1 MCNAYNRKEGSL
13 IMGYES
19 RIIVARRTVWEGS
32 GLVWFEKLSEMWLSK
47 VGYDFPE
54 IFTTEIESNIYG
66 DGFKENSDE
75 EYELTVDKYGDI
87 CKYADVQTVI
97 DWLDNAEAKEHYRRF
112 TPAIAMLKAYAAEKW
127 KGDIVVIHYGY

>member
-1 MCNAYNRKEGSL
+1 
-13 IMGYES
+13 MGYES
-19 RIIVARRTVWEGS
+19 RIIVARRIRSCMV
-32 GLVWFEKLSEMWLSK
+32 EKLSEMWLSK
-47 VGYDFPE
+47 VGYNFPE

-75 EYELTVDKYGDI
+75 EYELTVDNYGNI

-97 DWLDNAEAKEHYRRF
+97 DWLENAEAKEHYRRF

>member
-1 MCNAYNRKEGSL
+1 
-13 IMGYES
+13 MGYES
-19 RIIVARRTVWEGS
+19 RIIVARRTVWERS

-47 VGYDFPE
+47 VGYNFPE

-75 EYELTVDKYGDI
+75 EYELTEDCYGDV

-97 DWLDNAEAKEHYRRF
+97 DWFENAEAKEHYRRF
-112 TPAIAMLKAYAAEKW
+112 PPAIAMLKAYAAEKW
-127 KGDIVVIHYGY
+127 EGDIVVIHYGY

>member
-1 MCNAYNRKEGSL
+1 
-13 IMGYES
+13 MGYES

-47 VGYDFPE
+47 VGYNFPE

-75 EYELTVDKYGDI
+75 EYELTEDHYGDV

-97 DWLDNAEAKEHYRRF
+97 DWLENAEAKEHYRRF

-127 KGDIVVIHYGY
+127 EGDIVVIHYGY